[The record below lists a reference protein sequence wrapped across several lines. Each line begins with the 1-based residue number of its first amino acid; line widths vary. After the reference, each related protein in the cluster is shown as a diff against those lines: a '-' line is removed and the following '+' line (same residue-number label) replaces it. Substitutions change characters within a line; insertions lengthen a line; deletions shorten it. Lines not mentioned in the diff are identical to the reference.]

1 MTYILF
7 FIIGLSGGSAQ
18 FATEDLC
25 WRAGERLI
33 KEFGA
38 QPCDPAKITCSLP
51 QGLNVRWFCIQS
63 GFKTQ

>member
-7 FIIGLSGGSAQ
+7 FLIGLSGGSAQ

-25 WRAGERLI
+25 WKAGERLV
-33 KEFGA
+33 KEFQEA
-38 QPCDPAKITCSLP
+38 PR
-51 QGLNVRWFCIQS
+51 VRWFCIQS